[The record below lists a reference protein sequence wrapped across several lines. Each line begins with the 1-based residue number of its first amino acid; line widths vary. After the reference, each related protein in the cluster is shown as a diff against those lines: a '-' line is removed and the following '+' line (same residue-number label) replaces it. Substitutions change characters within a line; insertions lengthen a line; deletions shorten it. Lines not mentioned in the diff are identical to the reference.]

1 VRGIDDLEVNGRR
14 VLVRVD
20 FNVPLTVG
28 ADGAIAVADDTRIRA
43 ALPTLAELR
52 KRGARLVLVSHL
64 DRPHGRRVPGLSLA
78 PVVARLRELLPGVQV
93 TLAPDV
99 VGEEVR
105 VLTESLRDGE
115 LLVLENV
122 RFEPGETRNDPE
134 LARALAELADL
145 YVNDAF
151 GAAHRAHASTAGVA
165 HLLPNAAGRLLEGEV
180 QTLCGILERPAHPL
194 IAVIGGS
201 KVADKIAVIDRFLQ
215 IADAILI
222 GGAMCFPFLAAQ
234 GHPVG
239 ESLCDAE
246 DVAHA
251 RRVLA
256 QVAAGAG
263 TGTAAAG
270 TGTGTGTGVGTGT
283 GTGVGIGV
291 GIGVGTGTA
300 DAISAAGG
308 AQARLELP
316 SDLVIADRFAAEAQ
330 RRVLA
335 DVDVPA
341 GWMGLDIGPATAARY
356 DAEIERAG
364 TVFWNGPMGAFE
376 LEPFAAGTRA
386 VAEAVARTR
395 GVSVIGGGDSAAAL
409 AQFGL
414 QDSVDHLSTG
424 GGATLEL
431 LEGRTLPGVD
441 ALNGAGVA

>member
-1 VRGIDDLEVNGRR
+1 MRGIDDLEVQGRR

-28 ADGAIAVADDTRIRA
+28 AEGTIEIADDTRIRA
-43 ALPTLAELR
+43 ALPTIEELR
-52 KRGARLVLVSHL
+52 ARGARLLLVSHL
-64 DRPHGRRVPGLSLA
+64 DRPQGRRVPGLSLA
-78 PVVARLRELLPGVQV
+78 PVAARLRELLPGVQV

-99 VGEEVR
+99 VGERVR
-105 VLTESLRDGE
+105 ALADGLGDGE

-122 RFEPGETRNDPE
+122 RFEPGETRDDPE
-134 LARALAELADL
+134 LARALAELADV

-165 HLLPNAAGRLLEGEV
+165 HLLPSAAGRLLEREV
-180 QTLCGILERPAHPL
+180 RTLSGILEAPARPL
-194 IAVIGGS
+194 VAVIGGS

-234 GHPVG
+234 GHEVG
-239 ESLCDAE
+239 ESLCATE
-246 DVAHA
+246 DIEHA
-251 RRVLA
+251 RQALA
-256 QVAAGAG
+256 KAASVERPEAGSGGIAAAGAK
-263 TGTAAAG
+263 
-270 TGTGTGTGVGTGT
+270 
-283 GTGVGIGV
+283 
-291 GIGVGTGTA
+291 
-300 DAISAAGG
+300 
-308 AQARLELP
+308 ARLELP

-330 RRVLA
+330 LRML
-335 DVDVPA
+335 DGVDVPD
-341 GWMGLDIGPATAARY
+341 GWMGLDIGVGSARRY
-356 DAEIERAG
+356 AAEIERAG

-376 LEPFAAGTRA
+376 LGPFAAGTRA
-386 VAEAVARTR
+386 IAEAVANAS

-409 AQFGL
+409 VQFGL

-431 LEGRTLPGVD
+431 LEGRTLPGVE